1 MILCICPN
9 PSIDSYA
16 YFNAFEIGSVNRME
30 KIKPYPGGKA
40 THVALAL
47 AEMGKQVTLFGFWG
61 GTTGQWIKK
70 ECEKRGIQVEGVELS
85 ENNRQCYTFRSD
97 DASVANTEI
106 LEPGPTI
113 SPEDW
118 ESFTIKLQEFVER
131 SEMVNLSGSWP
142 KGVPE
147 NASQVVAQSCKGLNK
162 RLMLDGTGIQLK
174 NALQSGF
181 YGLHINEHEAKDLF
195 GTEDAEKVQGALKDN
210 VQLLALTKGKKGLY
224 LADGTEVV
232 HALKPLEK
240 VISTVGSGDCLTAGI
255 LYALSENRSLE
266 EVARYGAAFGAA
278 NCVND
283 DLGMLKH
290 KDVMDFLPSTETK
303 LLCHG

>member
-16 YFNAFEIGSVNRME
+16 YFKEFEIGSVNRME
-30 KIKPYPGGKA
+30 KIKAYPGGKA

-47 AEMGKQVTLFGFWG
+47 AEMGKKVTLFGFWG
-61 GTTGQWIKK
+61 GTTGQWIKM
-70 ECEKRGIQVEGVELS
+70 ECEKRGIQIEGVELS

-97 DASVANTEI
+97 DSSIANTEI

-113 SPEDW
+113 SPKDW
-118 ESFTIKLQEFVER
+118 ESFTLKLQELVGL

-147 NASQVVAQSCKGLNK
+147 NASQAVAQTCKELNK
-162 RLMLDGTGIQLK
+162 KLLLDGTGGQLK
-174 NALQSGF
+174 NALKMGF
-181 YGLHINEHEAKDLF
+181 YGLHVNEHEAKDLF
-195 GTEDAEKVQGALKDN
+195 GTEEAEKVQEGLKGS

-224 LADGTEVV
+224 LADGKEVV

-255 LYALSENRSLE
+255 LYALSENMSLE
-266 EVARYGAAFGAA
+266 QVARYGAAFGAA